1 MYKSDSFIQPIL
13 FLSVCV
19 GFCLIIGTL
28 LGFHSESVVPTL
40 IALVVTGFLVFIAT
54 PFAFYAMLVCWPFSF
69 RYILPAQTEVQTPTE
84 PLLGMLVL
92 TFAFKQLLD
101 SVLMGRKSVFRDD
114 AQNRTRFPL
123 GLPVLFYA
131 FAIILP
137 TFNAPQLYV
146 SAKGVFRTVI
156 YIMLSFVTYEVIR
169 NRRDLRYL
177 FVATFPSA
185 AAAVVWTSIVLI
197 YRIDQWQW
205 TSAYYGSPFTNY
217 TSYGAF
223 TAVFL
228 LIILSCLLSG
238 RTSYDRVLWTG
249 LLLIFGVGFIL
260 CFSRGV
266 WIAMIMGVG
275 FLFMQLG
282 GGEQHKKILFVGA
295 VGVFGLVLFTVPGV
309 SELIR
314 ERISTIFDFQ
324 FASNRSRL
332 LRWGQAFLMFLRH
345 PIIGNGYGTFAMS
358 YEEDSA
364 LVGEYTAQFQLD
376 AHSQYLQVLAEL
388 GIVGLVAWM
397 WVIISFFR
405 YGLRALRQIADPF
418 YRSLIVG
425 LMAAEFS
432 MLVLFIVFSLPTGD
446 ELAVPFWLIYGLL
459 PAVVQMA
466 NKRHPAIASH

>member
-1 MYKSDSFIQPIL
+1 MSKSDSFIHPIL
-13 FLSVCV
+13 FLTVWV
-19 GFCLIIGTL
+19 GSCLIIGAL
-28 LGFHSESVVPTL
+28 LGFHSESVVPVL

-84 PLLGMLVL
+84 PLLGMLVF
-92 TFAFKQLLD
+92 TFAVKQLLD

-114 AQNRTRFPL
+114 AQNRARFPL
-123 GLPVLFYA
+123 GWPVLFYA

-137 TFNAPQLYV
+137 TFSSPQLYV

-156 YIMLSFVTYEVIR
+156 YMMLSFVTYQVIR
-169 NRRDLRYL
+169 NRQDLRYL

-185 AAAVVWTSIVLI
+185 AAAVVWTSIILI

-223 TAVFL
+223 TSVFL

-238 RTSYDRVLWTG
+238 RISYDRVLWSG
-249 LLLIFGVGFIL
+249 MLLIFGVGFLL

-275 FLFMQLG
+275 FLFWQLG
-282 GGEQHKKILFVGA
+282 RGEHHKKLLFVGA
-295 VGVFGLVLFTVPGV
+295 VGLLGLAIVTIPGV

-332 LRWGQAFLMFLRH
+332 LRWGQAVLMFLRH
-345 PIIGNGYGTFAMS
+345 PIIGNGYGAFAIY
-358 YEEDSA
+358 YEEDTA

-376 AHSQYLQVLAEL
+376 AHSEYLQVLAEL
-388 GIVGLVAWM
+388 GIVGFVAWM
-397 WVIISFFR
+397 WVIIRFFR
-405 YGLRALRQIADPF
+405 YGLRALRQIEEPF

-425 LMAAEFS
+425 LMAAQFS
-432 MLVLFIVFSLPTGD
+432 MLVLFIVFTLPTSD

-466 NKRHPAIASH
+466 NRRPPAVASA